1 MGNEESDGGRSSER
15 IEVQPKRIKERIE
28 TPPPK
33 SMKLMKMRAGLI
45 LCYIAIGLVGLVS
58 LMMIIYF
65 FSATHSLKS
74 LAQPLTQESLQI
86 YKEARAAVVDDV
98 LRVGNLFLGS
108 VLLPILTLLLGYMFG
123 SREDKSETN
132 EGD

>member
-1 MGNEESDGGRSSER
+1 MENEESNEGRNDE
-15 IEVQPKRIKERIE
+15 RIKERVKQ
-28 TPPPK
+28 PPQR
-33 SMKLMKMRAGLI
+33 SMKEMRIRAGLI
-45 LCYIAIGLVGLVS
+45 LCYVAIGLVGIVA

-65 FSATHSLKS
+65 FFATYSLKS

-123 SREDKSETN
+123 SREEKGETN
-132 EGD
+132 EED

>member
-1 MGNEESDGGRSSER
+1 MEHGESDGVRMTER
-15 IEVQPKRIKERIE
+15 IEVPSEKIKRLPQRW
-28 TPPPK
+28 
-33 SMKLMKMRAGLI
+33 SMKEMRTRAGLI
-45 LCYIAIGLVGLVS
+45 LCYVAIALVGIVA

-65 FSATHSLKS
+65 FFATYSLKS
-74 LAQPLTQESLQI
+74 LAQPLTEESLRI

-123 SREDKSETN
+123 SREEKDEVA
-132 EGD
+132 EED